1 MRRRHVKIFAF
12 CGGFEI
18 RRASNNNVAS
28 YFMSTLNIY
37 AFIARD
43 DGNFQ
48 WLQLLEDAA
57 DREAAGSG

>member
-1 MRRRHVKIFAF
+1 MHTIIFTTSSGAVRRRHVKIFSF

-48 WLQLLEDAA
+48 
-57 DREAAGSG
+57 